1 MAIGIFVLAGALVVL
16 VAALVLLVAGKGA
29 VRWVGLS
36 ILLIVLGG
44 ASMLFIG
51 ASRTASSISG
61 ASSGLPEDSFRD
73 MVPGGAILVVA
84 GEVSGS
90 GVLSNLTPALDQRLA
105 SAGIRGDD
113 LAVFGGAGGDHSFW
127 FQSRMFGSSGTM
139 EFFQEFSIVEGTT
152 TQAVRSTVQAALF
165 EALGT
170 EDTHGLEGVQ
180 IDLRLWHVGA
190 EEPEAW
196 KLTATES
203 ELSWEPSDSLGLF
216 SPDDDPGFAPAEES
230 TSVEVGPEDEP
241 SSITGG

>member
-1 MAIGIFVLAGALVVL
+1 MAIGMFALAGALVVL

-29 VRWVGLS
+29 ARWVGLS

-61 ASSGLPEDSFRD
+61 ASSGLPEDSFRA
-73 MVPGGAILVVA
+73 MVPGGAILVVS

-90 GVLSNLTPALDQRLA
+90 GMLSTLTPALDQRLE

-113 LAVFGGAGGDHSFW
+113 VAVFGSAGGDQSFW
-127 FQSRMFGSSGTM
+127 FQSRMFGSGGTV
-139 EFFQEFSIVEGTT
+139 EFRQEFSIVEGTT

-170 EDTHGLEGVQ
+170 EDTHGLEGVR

-190 EEPEAW
+190 EGPEAW
-196 KLTATES
+196 QLTATES
-203 ELSWEPSDSLGLF
+203 ELSWEPSDSLSLF
-216 SPDDDPGFAPAEES
+216 SSDEDPGFDPAAAATGAEA
-230 TSVEVGPEDEP
+230 GPEDEP